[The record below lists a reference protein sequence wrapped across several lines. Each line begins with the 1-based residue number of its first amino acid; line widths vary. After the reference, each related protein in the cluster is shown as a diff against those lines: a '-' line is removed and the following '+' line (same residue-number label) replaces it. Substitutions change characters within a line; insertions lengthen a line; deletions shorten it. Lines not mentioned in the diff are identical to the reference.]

1 MVLACAGLT
10 LSLGA
15 IATLPHL
22 IQTDHAWADSRRSG
36 DVLRSRGGS
45 TGGDDGQ
52 HAGDGGQ
59 GDGHHG
65 VVNGGGGGDGQHGD
79 GQHGDGQHG
88 DGQHGDGQ
96 HDGQH
101 GDGQHGDGQDD
112 NRSQGGRDPDYGY
125 GGDKSGGQRGRYG
138 AGGDADNKGPPKTV
152 LELIKRLMAPL
163 SKGHVAHGGPLPELG
178 SGEILGVG
186 LSPHAI
192 KKLRE
197 LGFTIS
203 HSPHHGVTALSAPQG
218 VGLGDARELLRTQL
232 PSDQFG
238 LNYAYRPYRYAAGDK
253 EDAPRPHGVRK
264 ASVGGC
270 DSERCYG
277 PSVIGWQP
285 ALRTCTKG
293 ARIGVIDTS
302 IDLGHPALSGRNVE
316 IGNFLPAGA
325 APATSGHGTSV
336 LTVLAGSANSGT
348 PGLVP
353 DAHFFAADVYRADE
367 TGQPVTDTLSLLK
380 AMDWLGTSKVNVV
393 NMSLSGPDDELL
405 QKAIADLSARGVL
418 FVAAAGNG
426 GPNAPPSYPAAYP
439 QVVAVTAVD
448 KNLRAYMHANHG
460 DYIDVAAPGVDIW
473 TALPN
478 ALEGYQSGTSFAAP
492 HVTAILAAVQGRAQ
506 NMSKAD
512 YLGAIAIRDL
522 GPAGPDRV
530 YGRGLAL
537 APKGCSFENGP
548 GGWVTKVVD
557 APLPAATS
565 EIIAPASYK

>member
-1 MVLACAGLT
+1 V
-10 LSLGA
+10 
-15 IATLPHL
+15 
-22 IQTDHAWADSRRSG
+22 
-36 DVLRSRGGS
+36 GG
-45 TGGDDGQ
+45 
-52 HAGDGGQ
+52 GDGGQ
-59 GDGHHG
+59 GDGHRS
-65 VVNGGGGGDGQHGD
+65 GGGDGQGGDGQHGD
-79 GQHGDGQHG
+79 GQRGDGQRGDGQHG
-88 DGQHGDGQ
+88 DGQGGDGQ
-96 HDGQH
+96 G
-101 GDGQHGDGQDD
+101 GNWQDN
-112 NRSQGGRDPDYGY
+112 NRSQGGRDQDNGQGQYNSY
-125 GGDKSGGQRGRYG
+125 GGDKSVGQRGRNG
-138 AGGDADNKGPPKTV
+138 AGGDGDNNGPPKTV
-152 LELIKRLMAPL
+152 LELIKRLMAPA
-163 SKGHVAHGGPLPELG
+163 SKGHVAHGGHGGRLPELG

-203 HSPHHGVTALSAPQG
+203 HSHHLNAGVTLLSAPLG
-218 VGLGDARELLRTQL
+218 VSLVDARELLRTEM
-232 PSDQFG
+232 PNDQFG

-302 IDLGHPALSGRNVE
+302 IDIGHPALSGRNVE
-316 IGNFLPAGA
+316 VGNFLPAGA

-353 DAHFFAADVYRADE
+353 DAHFFAADVYRTDE

-405 QKAIADLSARGVL
+405 QKAIADMSARGVL

-506 NMSKAD
+506 HMSKAD
-512 YLGAIAIRDL
+512 YLAAIAIRDL
-522 GPAGPDRV
+522 GPAGPNRV

-548 GGWVTKVVD
+548 GGWVTKIVD
-557 APLPAATS
+557 APVPAATS
-565 EIIAPASYK
+565 KIIARQP

>member
-10 LSLGA
+10 LSLTTLV
-15 IATLPHL
+15 TLPHF
-22 IQTDHAWADSRRSG
+22 IQTDHAWAGSKQSA
-36 DVLRSRGGS
+36 VSRGVN
-45 TGGDDGQ
+45 TGDDGQ
-52 HAGDGGQ
+52 HGGDGGG
-59 GDGHHG
+59 GDGHRSG
-65 VVNGGGGGDGQHGD
+65 QTSGQGGGDGQGSDGQHGD

-88 DGQHGDGQ
+88 DGQGNW
-96 HDGQH
+96 
-101 GDGQHGDGQDD
+101 QDD
-112 NRSQGGRDPDYGY
+112 NRSQGGRDPDNGQGQYNSY
-125 GGDKSGGQRGRYG
+125 GGDKSGGDRGRYG
-138 AGGDADNKGPPKTV
+138 AGGGADGKGPPKTV
-152 LELIKRLMAPL
+152 LELIKRLFAPA

-186 LSPHAI
+186 LGPHSM

-203 HSPHHGVTALSAPQG
+203 HSPHAGVTRLTAPLG
-218 VGLGDARELLRTQL
+218 VNLVDARELLRTEL

-238 LNYAYRPYRYAAGDK
+238 LNYAYRPYHYAAGDN
-253 EDAPRPHGVRK
+253 ESTRPHGVRK

-285 ALRTCTKG
+285 ALRTCTKS

-302 IDLGHPALSGRNVE
+302 IDLAHPALSGRNVE
-316 IGNFLPAGA
+316 VGNFLPVGA

-336 LTVLAGSANSGT
+336 LAVLAGSANSGT

-353 DAHFFAADVYRADE
+353 DAHFFAADVYRMDE

-380 AMDWLGTSKVNVV
+380 AMDWLGASKVNVV

-405 QKAIADLSARGVL
+405 QKAIVDMSARGVL

-439 QVVAVTAVD
+439 EVVAVTAVD

-492 HVTAILAAVQGRAQ
+492 HVTAILAAIQGRAQ
-506 NMSKAD
+506 YMSKAD

-522 GPAGPDRV
+522 GPTGPDRV

-565 EIIAPASYK
+565 EIVARQP